1 MIIWST
7 LNIFDIM
14 CFYVG
19 IKKMTEEKKM
29 TAAKR
34 AAELGAG
41 GERKLGEIAKIFG
54 CTPSNLDA
62 KFKSN
67 PKQFDIIVLG
77 CIAYRDRNQ
86 EADL

>member
-1 MIIWST
+1 M
-7 LNIFDIM
+7 LNIFDIIGL
-14 CFYVG
+14 YVG
-19 IKKMTEEKKM
+19 VDKMTEEKKI

-34 AAELGAG
+34 AAQLGAG

-62 KFKSN
+62 KFKAN

-77 CIAYRDRNQ
+77 CIAYRERNQ
-86 EADL
+86 GADQDEENC